1 MNAQPFLRGYTYEI
15 AKRHWRNKN
24 KIFPGSTWPIST
36 KLELKHFW
44 VMRTCSKEGP
54 RHFPRGDNYEK
65 AKIYWRNLKIV
76 FSRSTGTIST
86 KLSTIHPW
94 VKEIQ
99 VCSNEGRELIW
110 TVFSS
115 ERCGP
120 WPSYFLFS
128 LYLKICAL
136 SKYKQ
141 GTQQWKKNIH
151 IFFRLQSVC

>member
-15 AKRHWRNKN
+15 AKIHWRNKKN
-24 KIFPGSTWPIST
+24 IPGIYLANFNQTWI
-36 KLELKHFW
+36 KW

-65 AKIYWRNLKIV
+65 AKIYWRNLKIF
-76 FSRSTGTIST
+76 FSRSTRTIST
-86 KLSTIHPW
+86 KLSTMHLW

-141 GTQQWKKNIH
+141 GTQQ
-151 IFFRLQSVC
+151 

>member
-1 MNAQPFLRGYTYEI
+1 
-15 AKRHWRNKN
+15 
-24 KIFPGSTWPIST
+24 
-36 KLELKHFW
+36 
-44 VMRTCSKEGP
+44 MRTCSNEGP
-54 RHFPRGDNYEK
+54 RHFPRGDNYEI
-65 AKIYWRNLKIV
+65 AKIYWRNLKIF

-86 KLSTIHPW
+86 ILSTMHPW

-99 VCSNEGRELIW
+99 DCSNAKIHWRNLKIFFSKTTGPITTKLSTMHPWLKRIQDCSKEEPFNSHKVSNVFSSLNDNHMRELIW
-110 TVFSS
+110 TIFSS

-141 GTQQWKKNIH
+141 GTQQ
-151 IFFRLQSVC
+151 